1 MLRPSLLLA
10 ALAVLLAPGAAAQPA
25 DDAPGLLVMAHGGD
39 PAWNASVE
47 DALAPLRDRYP
58 VSLAFGMADPASL
71 GAGLGELADQGAE
84 RVAIVRL
91 FLDGR
96 SFLHQ
101 TEYFLGLREDPPAQF
116 ILHGAHGAPA
126 AHGAAAAHG
135 AGGHGD
141 HAAAG
146 HGSGHGVAPSPRA
159 AADHGAVATPRPV
172 DHDLALALS
181 LDGLMQADEVAE
193 ILAARAAGISET
205 PAEES
210 VLVLAH
216 GTGDDVENARWIAA
230 MERLTG
236 DLRDGGYHAVRVET
250 LREDWPEPRAAAERA
265 IRSFVRAETEA
276 GRRVLVVPFRLSGFG
291 PYRAVL
297 DGLDYTASE
306 AGILPHAAVTAWV
319 DREYR
324 ALLEREGWAPTP

>member
-10 ALAVLLAPGAAAQPA
+10 ALAVLLAPSAAAQPA

-47 DALAPLRDRYP
+47 DALAPLRQRYP
-58 VSLAFGMADPASL
+58 VALAFGMADPASL
-71 GAGLGELADQGAE
+71 GAGLGELAERGAE

-101 TEYFLGLREDPPAQF
+101 TEYFLGLRDDPPAQF

-126 AHGAAAAHG
+126 GHGAA
-135 AGGHGD
+135 GG

-146 HGSGHGVAPSPRA
+146 HGSGHGSEHGA
-159 AADHGAVATPRPV
+159 AADHGSAADHSAAATPQPV

-181 LDGLMQADEVAE
+181 LDGLMQADEVSQ
-193 ILAARAAGISET
+193 ILASRAEAISES

-236 DLRDGGYHAVRVET
+236 DLRADGYHAVRVET

-265 IRSFVRAETEA
+265 IRGFVQAETEA

-291 PYRAVL
+291 PYRTVL

-324 ALLEREGWAPTP
+324 ALLEREGWTPTP

>member
-1 MLRPSLLLA
+1 MMSRPLLA
-10 ALAVLLAPGAAAQPA
+10 ALLALLMPSVAAQPA
-25 DDAPGLLVMAHGGD
+25 AGPDTPGLLVMAHGGS
-39 PAWNASVE
+39 PEWNASVE
-47 DALAPLRDRYP
+47 DALAPLRERYP
-58 VSLAFGMADPASL
+58 VALAFGMADPASL
-71 GAGLGELADQGAE
+71 GAGLGKLADQGAE

-101 TEYFLGLREDPPAQF
+101 TEYFLGLRDDAPEQF

-126 AHGAAAAHG
+126 GHGAAS
-135 AGGHGD
+135 GHGSASG
-141 HAAAG
+141 HAQAG
-146 HGSGHGVAPSPRA
+146 HGSGHA
-159 AADHGAVATPRPV
+159 AGHGGASATPEPV
-172 DHDLALALS
+172 AHDLALALS
-181 LDGLMQADEVAE
+181 LDGLMQADEVSR
-193 ILAARAAGISET
+193 ILAARAEAISES
-205 PAEES
+205 PSEES

-236 DLRDGGYHAVRVET
+236 DLRADGYHAVRVET

-265 IRSFVRAETEA
+265 VRGFVEAETEA

-291 PYRAVL
+291 PYRNVL

-306 AGILPHAAVTAWV
+306 EGILPHAAVTDWV

-324 ALLEREGWAPTP
+324 ALLAREGWASPTP

>member
-1 MLRPSLLLA
+1 MSRPLLVALLA
-10 ALAVLLAPGAAAQPA
+10 LLMPSAMAQSA
-25 DDAPGLLVMAHGGD
+25 DTPGLLVMAHGGD

-47 DALAPLRDRYP
+47 DALAPLRELYP
-58 VSLAFGMADPASL
+58 VALAFGMADPASL

-101 TEYFLGLREDPPAQF
+101 TEYFLGLRDDPPAQF
-116 ILHGAHGAPA
+116 VLHGAHGAPA
-126 AHGAAAAHG
+126 GRGAGSGHGATR
-135 AGGHGD
+135 GH
-141 HAAAG
+141 AQAG
-146 HGSGHGVAPSPRA
+146 HGSGHA
-159 AADHGAVATPRPV
+159 AGHGAASATPEPV
-172 DHDLALALS
+172 AHGLDLALS
-181 LDGLMQADEVAE
+181 LDGLMKADEVAL
-193 ILAARAAGISET
+193 ILAARAEAISQS
-205 PAEES
+205 PSEES

-236 DLRDGGYHAVRVET
+236 DLRADGYHAVRVET

-265 IRSFVRAETEA
+265 IRGYVEAETEA

-291 PYRAVL
+291 PYRDVL
-297 DGLDYTASE
+297 EGLDYTASE
-306 AGILPHAAVTAWV
+306 AGILPHAAVTDWV

-324 ALLEREGWAPTP
+324 ALVARAGWASPTP

>member
-1 MLRPSLLLA
+1 MTPRPLLLA
-10 ALAVLLAPGAAAQPA
+10 ALALVLATGATAQPA
-25 DDAPGLLVMAHGGD
+25 DAPGLLVMAHGGD
-39 PAWNASVE
+39 PAWNTSVE

-58 VSLAFGMADPASL
+58 LSLAFGMADPASL
-71 GAGLGELADQGAE
+71 GAGIEELAEQGAE
-84 RVAIVRL
+84 RAAVVRL

-101 TEYFLGLREDPPAQF
+101 TEYFLGLREDPPAVF
-116 ILHGAHGAPA
+116 VLHGAHGAPA
-126 AHGAAAAHG
+126 GHGAAGHGGGHATAGHG
-135 AGGHGD
+135 AGQG
-141 HAAAG
+141 AAAG
-146 HGSGHGVAPSPRA
+146 HDGAHA
-159 AADHGAVATPRPV
+159 AAATPQPV
-172 DHDLALALS
+172 AHDLALALS
-181 LDGLMQADEVAE
+181 PDGLMQADEVAD
-193 ILAARAAGISET
+193 ILAARAEAISQS

-236 DLRDGGYHAVRVET
+236 GLRADGYHAVRVET

-265 IRSFVRAETEA
+265 IRGFVTAETEA

-306 AGILPHAAVTAWV
+306 AGILPHAAVTDWV
-319 DREYR
+319 EREYR
-324 ALLEREGWAPTP
+324 AVLAREGWVAP

>member
-1 MLRPSLLLA
+1 
-10 ALAVLLAPGAAAQPA
+10 
-25 DDAPGLLVMAHGGD
+25 MAHGGD

-47 DALAPLRDRYP
+47 DALAPLRERYP
-58 VSLAFGMADPASL
+58 VALAFGMADPMSL
-71 GAGLGELADQGAE
+71 GAGLGELADQGVE

-101 TEYFLGLREDPPAQF
+101 TEYFLGLRDDPPAMF
-116 ILHGAHGAPA
+116 ILHGAHGGG
-126 AHGAAAAHG
+126 HGTGHG
-135 AGGHGD
+135 GGHGD
-141 HAAAG
+141 PEQPAP
-146 HGSGHGVAPSPRA
+146 VA
-159 AADHGAVATPRPV
+159 
-172 DHDLALALS
+172 HDLDLTLS
-181 LDGLMQADEVAE
+181 LDGLMQADEVSR
-193 ILAARAAGISET
+193 ILAARAEAISQS
-205 PAEES
+205 PADES

-236 DLRDGGYHAVRVET
+236 GYHAVRVET

-265 IRSFVRAETEA
+265 VRGFVAAETEA

-291 PYRAVL
+291 PYRDVL
-297 DGLDYTASE
+297 NGLDYTASE
-306 AGILPHAAVTAWV
+306 EGILPHAAVTEWV

-324 ALLEREGWAPTP
+324 ALVNREGWTPTP